1 MKLSLSVRVAES
13 FGNKRVSAIPL
24 DELAALAAG
33 AGYDALCMRAS
44 VVGVHSEPDAAENV
58 RRTVAAHGLTVSM
71 VTADFAVPENSAEGP
86 DSLRNITPSL
96 DLAAALGAG
105 LIRICMK
112 KEEDIHHAQRA
123 ADEARERGIRLAHQ
137 SHTRSLFET
146 VEGSVAV
153 LKAVGRANF
162 GIIYEPAN
170 LALCGEP
177 YGGATLR
184 AYQPWLFN
192 VYLQNHTPDPA
203 GTHPMD
209 TWTRGEV
216 MSTLRP
222 LDEPGGIDFPVIFD
236 ALRAIGYDGCVT
248 MHQAFGGDMTPA
260 EATRRTASFLRGLIL
275 RS

>member
-24 DELAALAAG
+24 DELAGLAAG
-33 AGYDALCMRAS
+33 AGYNALCMRAS
-44 VVGVHSEPDAAENV
+44 VVGVHSEPGAAEIV
-58 RRTVAAHGLTVSM
+58 RQTAAAHGLTVSM
-71 VTADFAVPENSAEGP
+71 VTADFAVPENSEEGP
-86 DSLRNITPSL
+86 ESLRAITPSL
-96 DLAAALGAG
+96 NLAEALGAG

-112 KEEDIHHAQRA
+112 KEEDIGYAQRA

-153 LKAVGRANF
+153 LKAVDRPNF

-177 YGGATLR
+177 YGEATLR
-184 AYQPWLFN
+184 AYQPWLLN
-192 VYLQNHTPDPA
+192 VYLQNHTPEPD
-203 GTHPMD
+203 GTFPME

-222 LDEPGGIDFPVIFD
+222 LDAPGGIDFPAIFD
-236 ALRAIGYDGCVT
+236 ALRAIHYDGYIT

-260 EATRRTASFLRGLIL
+260 EATRRTASFLHGLI
-275 RS
+275 

>member
-24 DELAALAAG
+24 DELAGLAAG

-44 VVGVHSEPDAAENV
+44 VVGVHSEPGSSEDV

-71 VTADFAVPENSAEGP
+71 VTADCAVPENSTEGP

-96 DLAAALGAG
+96 DLAEALGAG

-112 KEEDIHHAQRA
+112 KEEDIGHAQRA
-123 ADEARERGIRLAHQ
+123 ADEAHERGIRLAHQ

-146 VEGSVAV
+146 VEGSVAA
-153 LKAVGRANF
+153 LQAVDRANF

-177 YGGATLR
+177 YGEATLR

-192 VYLQNHTPDPA
+192 VYLQNHTPEPD
-203 GTHPMD
+203 GTFPME

-222 LDEPGGIDFPVIFD
+222 LDAPGGIDFPAIFD
-236 ALRAIGYDGCVT
+236 ALRAIHYDGYIT

-260 EATRRTASFLRGLIL
+260 EATRRTASFLQGLI
-275 RS
+275 